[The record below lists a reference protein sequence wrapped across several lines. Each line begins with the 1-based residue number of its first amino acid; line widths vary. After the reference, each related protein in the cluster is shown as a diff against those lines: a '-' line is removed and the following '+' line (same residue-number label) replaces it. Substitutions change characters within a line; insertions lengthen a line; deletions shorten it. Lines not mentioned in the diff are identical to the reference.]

1 MENVSYGLL
10 IIGILFMWT
19 GVDALR
25 DNEKEAKR
33 QEQSVARDERL
44 KRIGWL

>member
-10 IIGILFMWT
+10 IIGILFMWM